1 MLKSRVDQS
10 FITLLGFDVDS
21 FFYIV
26 KKIAP
31 LFDNNSPFLDD
42 YIRTNRGRKRLI
54 RVEDCVALFLAW
66 TRTRGSMFVLQ
77 MIFGMTQSNLSF
89 YLWFGRRLFVHSFS
103 DDNFAKIAFPNEV
116 QIMEYV
122 KAIES
127 KHPALKDK
135 KVWCSMDGLKLYIE
149 RPPDETTQ
157 SRYYNGWTH
166 DHYVTNVF
174 VFTPDGTIPMAYF
187 NIPGCIHGSQ
197 VAEWGNI
204 YTKFEN
210 MFDRYGVQCAV
221 DSGFGKIDNDFM
233 VKSTQD
239 DLTSNKTTQQEA
251 KLDVRMKR
259 AATSMW
265 QSAEWG
271 MRGFQASFP
280 RMKD

>member
-1 MLKSRVDQS
+1 
-10 FITLLGFDVDS
+10 
-21 FFYIV
+21 
-26 KKIAP
+26 
-31 LFDNNSPFLDD
+31 
-42 YIRTNRGRKRLI
+42 
-54 RVEDCVALFLAW
+54 
-66 TRTRGSMFVLQ
+66 
-77 MIFGMTQSNLSF
+77 
-89 YLWFGRRLFVHSFS
+89 
-103 DDNFAKIAFPNEV
+103 
-116 QIMEYV
+116 MEYV

-127 KHPALKDK
+127 KHPALKEK

-149 RPPDETTQ
+149 RPPDETIK

-166 DHYVTNVF
+166 DHYVSNVF
-174 VFTPDGTIPMAYF
+174 VFTPDGAIPMAYF

-210 MFDRYGVQCAV
+210 MFDRYGVRCAV
-221 DSGFGKIDNDFM
+221 DSGFGKIDRDFM

-280 RMKD
+280 RMKDCFEHRERRIIMKMYVLLFNLTSRLVEINQMRNIYMSWLAKEVNKEYTKNSQTFLNG